1 MSFIPPVRIDH
12 DCLGRLE
19 LLPRLQLP
27 VKPFRIDPEE
37 HSRRIMCVYFC
48 LREEISTVD
57 QAESDHFSLK
67 LIRSWT
73 LQDDKRI
80 VLMG

>member
-1 MSFIPPVRIDH
+1 
-12 DCLGRLE
+12 
-19 LLPRLQLP
+19 
-27 VKPFRIDPEE
+27 
-37 HSRRIMCVYFC
+37 MCVYFC